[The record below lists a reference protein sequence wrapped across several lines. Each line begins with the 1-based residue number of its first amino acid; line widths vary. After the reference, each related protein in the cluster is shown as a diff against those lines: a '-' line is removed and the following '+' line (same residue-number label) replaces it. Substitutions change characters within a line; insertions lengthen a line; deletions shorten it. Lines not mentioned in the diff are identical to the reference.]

1 MSAVIRRNCVLTLAS
16 LLLLDI
22 TVALAQ
28 VRIPASTRPDFN
40 GDGRDELAIGV
51 PGENTGAGGVHIIYG
66 SRVGLTDGGDQRF
79 SQNSAGIP
87 GGEEDFDQCG
97 TALTTG
103 DFNGD
108 GYGDLAFGCPG
119 EDAPG
124 VSSSGAV
131 MIIYGSI
138 TGLTS
143 VGSQFWSQNSPG
155 INGASE
161 DFDRCGASLASGD
174 INRDG
179 FADLIWGCPGE
190 DVGTANSAGA
200 VNVLFGSAAG
210 LTATGSR
217 FISQDTAG
225 LETAEADDRCGQ
237 TVASGDFNGDGFAD
251 VAFGCPGEDVSI
263 FLDAGGVSVA
273 YGIASGISGAFLRFE
288 SQAALSD
295 ERLEAFDL
303 CGQGLAAGDFNND
316 DVDDLAYGCPGEDLG
331 VLTFDVGAV
340 HVRFGVAGSSF
351 TGGGLLLSSTTQR
364 CGAAITV
371 GFFND
376 DDFADVAYGC
386 ANSSS
391 GAGLVWIEH
400 GGSTFANFSFAGA
413 IDQNDF
419 GVPDSNEGGDN
430 FGHAVAAGDFN
441 GDGRSELAVGA
452 PNEDLTAGNNVGAVT
467 VILFPLPALDP
478 IRTLFFHQ
486 DVAGILDV
494 SELNDNFGFALA
506 GSGATPLP
514 GLTGQWGDDLSLWC
528 RGASCS
534 LTGTFTAINP
544 SPEDTPHVTVR
555 FYLSEDE
562 VLDDADLLLEV
573 MPVKPLDPGQS
584 QVRKVNVTL
593 PPGTYAIGRFVIAFV
608 DADNIV
614 EESNEANNIVVSDAI
629 D

>member
-1 MSAVIRRNCVLTLAS
+1 M
-16 LLLLDI
+16 
-22 TVALAQ
+22 
-28 VRIPASTRPDFN
+28 
-40 GDGRDELAIGV
+40 
-51 PGENTGAGGVHIIYG
+51 
-66 SRVGLTDGGDQRF
+66 
-79 SQNSAGIP
+79 
-87 GGEEDFDQCG
+87 
-97 TALTTG
+97 
-103 DFNGD
+103 
-108 GYGDLAFGCPG
+108 
-119 EDAPG
+119 
-124 VSSSGAV
+124 
-131 MIIYGSI
+131 
-138 TGLTS
+138 S

-179 FADLIWGCPGE
+179 FADLIWGCPVRTSERPIPPGRS
-190 DVGTANSAGA
+190 TCCS
-200 VNVLFGSAAG
+200 
-210 LTATGSR
+210 
-217 FISQDTAG
+217 
-225 LETAEADDRCGQ
+225 DR
-237 TVASGDFNGDGFAD
+237 
-251 VAFGCPGEDVSI
+251 
-263 FLDAGGVSVA
+263 
-273 YGIASGISGAFLRFE
+273 
-288 SQAALSD
+288 
-295 ERLEAFDL
+295 
-303 CGQGLAAGDFNND
+303 
-316 DVDDLAYGCPGEDLG
+316 
-331 VLTFDVGAV
+331 
-340 HVRFGVAGSSF
+340 
-351 TGGGLLLSSTTQR
+351 GGLLLSSTTQR

-419 GVPDSNEGGDN
+419 GVPDSNESGDN

-467 VILFPLPALDP
+467 VILFPLPDLDP

-562 VLDDADLLLEV
+562 DLDDADLLLDV

>member
-155 INGASE
+155 VNGASE

-179 FADLIWGCPGE
+179 FADLIWGCPVRTSERPIPPGRS
-190 DVGTANSAGA
+190 TCCS
-200 VNVLFGSAAG
+200 
-210 LTATGSR
+210 
-217 FISQDTAG
+217 
-225 LETAEADDRCGQ
+225 DR
-237 TVASGDFNGDGFAD
+237 
-251 VAFGCPGEDVSI
+251 
-263 FLDAGGVSVA
+263 
-273 YGIASGISGAFLRFE
+273 
-288 SQAALSD
+288 
-295 ERLEAFDL
+295 
-303 CGQGLAAGDFNND
+303 
-316 DVDDLAYGCPGEDLG
+316 
-331 VLTFDVGAV
+331 
-340 HVRFGVAGSSF
+340 
-351 TGGGLLLSSTTQR
+351 GGLLLSSTTQR

-419 GVPDSNEGGDN
+419 GVPDSNESGDN

-467 VILFPLPALDP
+467 VILFPLPDLDP

-555 FYLSEDE
+555 FYLS
-562 VLDDADLLLEV
+562 
-573 MPVKPLDPGQS
+573 
-584 QVRKVNVTL
+584 
-593 PPGTYAIGRFVIAFV
+593 
-608 DADNIV
+608 
-614 EESNEANNIVVSDAI
+614 
-629 D
+629 